1 MIKKETFSAA
11 KSPLSWSPEAMEALR
26 IMNETGENLFL
37 TGRAGTGKS
46 TLLTEFRKQTRKRVA
61 VLAPTG
67 VAAVNVGGQTIHSF
81 CGFKPDITLKKVK
94 RLGDDNKKVKV
105 LRRLD
110 TIIVDEISMT
120 RADILDCFEKF
131 LRLNRRSKG
140 GDQAGNP
147 GGSSGRSSG
156 GSSYGDLPFG
166 GIQMIFIG
174 DLYQLPPVV
183 TSNEKHAFETLYKS
197 PYFFDAKSFDHD
209 RFHFIEL
216 EKVYRQ
222 SDGNFIRLL
231 NSIRNNSVGDAEF
244 AELNVRYEAG
254 AEEGEYG
261 GKENP
266 AKEARRK
273 ASRGVNVGIL
283 DSRKVGKGKVGKT
296 TEGKF
301 KVCLTST
308 NAKAT
313 EINEANLRELLGDES
328 VFTAR
333 ITGRFDRSHMP
344 TDQVLRL
351 KDGALNNDAEG
362 RWVNGTMGVIDEVN
376 GYEGITVRLETGESY
391 VVTENEWDVFEYR
404 VESGA
409 LKTSTIGSFSQYP
422 LKLAWAL
429 TIHKSQGKTFDEVVI
444 DLGRGTFA
452 HGQLYVALSR
462 CRTLGGITLRQPL
475 RKRHVIMDWR
485 VVRFVTALQ
494 YAKSEETCSIDERVG
509 IIEKAIASGSALSIT
524 YLKNNDEKSRRVIE
538 PQKIGEMEYKGA
550 KYLGVEAFCR
560 LRRSVRVF
568 RVDRMLQ
575 IKEGGGGCSQLE

>member
-1 MIKKETFSAA
+1 VRYDSNMKASPTT
-11 KSPLSWSPEAMEALR
+11 KSPLTWSPEAMEALR
-26 IMNETGENLFL
+26 IMNETGEDLFL

-46 TLLTEFRKQTRKRVA
+46 TLLTEFRRQTKKRVA

-94 RLGDDNKKVKV
+94 KLGADSKKAKV
-105 LRRLD
+105 LDRLD

-131 LRLNRRSKG
+131 LRVNRRGKDG
-140 GDQAGNP
+140 GP
-147 GGSSGRSSG
+147 GR
-156 GSSYGDLPFG
+156 PFG

-183 TSNEKHAFETLYKS
+183 ASSEKQAFETLYKS
-197 PYFFDAKSFDHD
+197 PYFFDAKSFDHGK
-209 RFHFIEL
+209 FHFIEL

-254 AEEGEYG
+254 S
-261 GKENP
+261 K
-266 AKEARRK
+266 
-273 ASRGVNVGIL
+273 SRGMK
-283 DSRKVGKGKVGKT
+283 SAAKGKI
-296 TEGKF
+296 

-313 EINEANLRELLGDES
+313 EINEAKLDELPGNEI
-328 VFTAR
+328 VFTA
-333 ITGRFDRSHMP
+333 TVSGRFERSHMP
-344 TDQVLRL
+344 TDEVLRL
-351 KDGALNNDAEG
+351 KEGAQVMLLNNDAEG
-362 RWVNGTMGVIDEVN
+362 RWVNGTMGVVEGIDEF
-376 GYEGITVRLETGESY
+376 EGITVKLETGDSY

-404 VESGA
+404 VEGGD
-409 LKTSTIGSFSQYP
+409 LRTSTVGSFTQYP

-475 RKRHVIMDWR
+475 RKQHVIMDWR
-485 VVRFVTALQ
+485 VVRFVTSLQ
-494 YAKSEETCSIDERVG
+494 YAKSEEICSIDERIG
-509 IIEKAIASGSALSIT
+509 MIEKAIATGSALAIT

-538 PQKIGEMEYKGA
+538 PQKIGEMEFKGE
-550 KYLGVEAFCR
+550 KYLGVEAYCR
-560 LRRSVRVF
+560 LRKSVRVF
-568 RVDRMLQ
+568 RVDRMV
-575 IKEGGGGCSQLE
+575 EMREVTTH